1 MCKFT
6 IDYLLNRIIM
16 RLVVKTRK
24 DFMMN
29 TSKKSFKQK
38 IRDLLEMEAYAVAM
52 AYAGSKGD
60 YEMVRALENRLH

>member
-1 MCKFT
+1 
-6 IDYLLNRIIM
+6 M

-29 TSKKSFKQK
+29 TSKKTFKQK

-60 YEMVRALENRLH
+60 YDTIFSEKGGRSG

>member
-1 MCKFT
+1 
-6 IDYLLNRIIM
+6 M

-29 TSKKSFKQK
+29 TSKKTFKQK
-38 IRDLLEMEAYAVAM
+38 ILDLLEMEAYAVAM